1 MHSWHWVAAQQRSM
15 KRADDIRDQIVGL
28 MDRTEVPIVS
38 NLGDHDRIK
47 KAIAAGFFYNTANL
61 QKNGGYRTVKNPQ
74 TVHIHPSSGMA
85 EVNHSLCLMQP
96 CLDAEILSLAPSRAL
111 RLLRYEVQ
119 VCRPLMAWRL
129 PSAHLSCIR
138 LGQIHFCDG
147 YA

>member
-1 MHSWHWVAAQQRSM
+1 M

-28 MDRTEVPIVS
+28 MDRTEVPLLS

-85 EVNHSLCLMQP
+85 EVSHCVSLLHVDLLACQVTW
-96 CLDAEILSLAPSRAL
+96 CTRNGRGATFGTLDVLARQFSLL
-111 RLLRYEVQ
+111 
-119 VCRPLMAWRL
+119 C
-129 PSAHLSCIR
+129 
-138 LGQIHFCDG
+138 
-147 YA
+147 

>member
-1 MHSWHWVAAQQRSM
+1 M

-85 EVNHSLCLMQP
+85 EVNHPQTVHIHPSSGM
-96 CLDAEILSLAPSRAL
+96 AEVNHAL
-111 RLLRYEVQ
+111 PNAAMLKR
-119 VCRPLMAWRL
+119 
-129 PSAHLSCIR
+129 
-138 LGQIHFCDG
+138 
-147 YA
+147 

>member
-1 MHSWHWVAAQQRSM
+1 M

-85 EVNHSLCLMQP
+85 EVS
-96 CLDAEILSLAPSRAL
+96 
-111 RLLRYEVQ
+111 
-119 VCRPLMAWRL
+119 RPLPDTAMLMR
-129 PSAHLSCIR
+129 
-138 LGQIHFCDG
+138 
-147 YA
+147 

>member
-1 MHSWHWVAAQQRSM
+1 M

-85 EVNHSLCLMQP
+85 EVSHPLPNAAMHKRQRFWAWHP
-96 CLDAEILSLAPSRAL
+96 RRAL
-111 RLLRYEVQ
+111 RLLQYAVQ
-119 VCRPLMAWRL
+119 GCLPAMAWTAA
-129 PSAHLSCIR
+129 SAHVSCIL
-138 LGQIHFCDG
+138 LGRAHLRDG